1 MPTAVKRCM
10 QVGRT
15 YNMYCKKWC
24 EGITVVQ
31 RGRGYPRG
39 SYKLLHQSIRATLPW
54 QKCLL
59 VTRSSSLLRLV
70 PDPIEF
76 MIKPWWI
83 LTETNRD
90 LQRLG
95 SKELESRIVGVKLSQ
110 TLRYSRL
117 PYQPLCCYVHMLITI
132 EPLSLVRTKTTSKLL
147 EAIVATVLN
156 AISPG
161 DLWYS
166 QKGNTRNCTIRIS

>member
-15 YNMYCKKWC
+15 YSMYCKKWC

-39 SYKLLHQSIRATLPW
+39 SYKLLHQSIRATLRW

-76 MIKPWWI
+76 MIKPWWVRCGY
-83 LTETNRD
+83 LRRQTETYRD
-90 LQRLG
+90 LAWKSLKVA
-95 SKELESRIVGVKLSQ
+95 SWAS
-110 TLRYSRL
+110 
-117 PYQPLCCYVHMLITI
+117 
-132 EPLSLVRTKTTSKLL
+132 SLVKPYATLGCHTNRYVVTSTCSSLSNL
-147 EAIVATVLN
+147 FHWF
-156 AISPG
+156 G
-161 DLWYS
+161 
-166 QKGNTRNCTIRIS
+166 QKQQVSSWKQS

>member
-15 YNMYCKKWC
+15 YSMYCKKWC

-95 SKELESRIVGVKLSQ
+95 LKELESRIVGVKLSQ